1 VSENKVF
8 CWYPS
13 LAEASFGP
21 EKRVRKMLDEETGPA
36 NIFANSNEPIFL
48 SDFSGDGLTDIVRIH
63 NGEISYWPNLVYGR
77 FGVKVTMDN
86 SPWFESS
93 DLLNGQCMRLPDID
107 GSGLTDIIS
116 LGSDGLQLYYNQSGN
131 SWSTKHTLKEFPPV
145 DDLSSVLTLDLLGNG
160 TACLVWS
167 SPLPGNASR
176 AMRYID
182 LMGGQKPHLTVKTT
196 NNLGT
201 ETTLKYLPAT
211 EFYLRDKLAGKP
223 WITRVPFPVHY
234 VEHVSVY
241 DKWRN
246 TRFNTTYR
254 YPGGGTRPA
263 SRSTRCARTGRHG

>member
-1 VSENKVF
+1 
-8 CWYPS
+8 
-13 LAEASFGP
+13 
-21 EKRVRKMLDEETGPA
+21 
-36 NIFANSNEPIFL
+36 
-48 SDFSGDGLTDIVRIH
+48 
-63 NGEISYWPNLVYGR
+63 
-77 FGVKVTMDN
+77 
-86 SPWFESS
+86 
-93 DLLNGQCMRLPDID
+93 
-107 GSGLTDIIS
+107 
-116 LGSDGLQLYYNQSGN
+116 
-131 SWSTKHTLKEFPPV
+131 
-145 DDLSSVLTLDLLGNG
+145 
-160 TACLVWS
+160 
-167 SPLPGNASR
+167 
-176 AMRYID
+176 MRYID